1 MMGLPA
7 IPGFVHRFRKGLAL
21 FLVLSAFALPVRGE
35 RFDIKAHGA
44 IGDGKSDDTAAIQS
58 AIVQVAQ
65 KGGGEVFLPAG
76 RYRVSASLKVATGV
90 RLRGASKTGTRLVAP
105 KGLGFD
111 LICIDAASDVTV
123 SDLGLEE
130 EDASLDGKPTG
141 GAVAINDGSRF
152 VLIENVVVDGFR
164 NGFSIGRGEKGSVA
178 NVVFR
183 NCRTER
189 SRSFGFEL
197 NHCREVL
204 LDSCYAFGHWLDGI
218 KLRKQTRDVTIRG
231 GEASDNGTSR
241 DKDPRWNGN
250 GVDAYAGGDSFVI
263 DGLVVEHNR
272 GSGIYIKTGELQDK
286 GFGTV
291 GNVMIN
297 QVRCRYNNG
306 SGLDINRSGGDLAQ
320 APLVANVSIIGGVFE
335 ENSAS
340 GIYLRGRNMSIV
352 APIIR
357 NNDGDGM
364 SLTSVF
370 DISIVAPLISA
381 NSRKVPGRYNGISIG
396 SGVLGAHRVTVRG
409 GVINGGG
416 SDSNTVSGGNDF
428 ENEPPSHRKAVL
440 ISERSSEV
448 TLGGVVFLSWSQ
460 SGSPV
465 ENKIPFSVKG
475 E

>member
-1 MMGLPA
+1 MLSCFMD
-7 IPGFVHRFRKGLAL
+7 RFRKGLAL
-21 FLVLSAFALPVRGE
+21 FLVLSACALPARGE
-35 RFDIKAHGA
+35 GVDVKALGA
-44 IGDGKSDDTAAIQS
+44 MGDGKSDDTAAIQS
-58 AIVQVAQ
+58 AMVQVAQ
-65 KGGGEVFLPAG
+65 NGGGEVFLPAG
-76 RYRVSASLKVATGV
+76 RYRVSGSLNVPTGV
-90 RLRGASKTGTRLVAP
+90 QLRGTSKTGTRLVAP
-105 KGLGFD
+105 KGLDFD
-111 LICIDAASDVTV
+111 LICIDGASDVTLR
-123 SDLGLEE
+123 DLGLEE
-130 EDASLDGKPTG
+130 EDASLEGKPTG
-141 GAVAINDGSRF
+141 GAVAIDDGSRF
-152 VLIENVVVDGFR
+152 VLVENVAVEGFR
-164 NGFSIGRGEKGSVA
+164 SGFSIGRGEKETVA

-272 GSGIYIKTGELQDK
+272 GSGIYIKTGELQGKD
-286 GFGTV
+286 FGTV
-291 GNVMIN
+291 GNVMIH
-297 QVRCRYNNG
+297 QVRCRYNIG

-320 APLVANVSIIGGVFE
+320 APLVANVSIVGGVFE
-335 ENSAS
+335 ENSSS
-340 GIYLRGRNMSIV
+340 GMYLRGRNMSIV

-357 NNDGDGM
+357 NNDGDGIN
-364 SLTSVF
+364 LTSAF
-370 DISIVAPLISA
+370 DISIIAPLISA
-381 NSRKVPGRYNGISIG
+381 NSHKEPGRYNGISIG
-396 SGVLGAHRVTVRG
+396 SGVLGAHRVMVKG

-416 SDSNTVSGGNDF
+416 SDSNTVSDGNDF
-428 ENEPPSHRKAVL
+428 GSGPPSHRKAVL

-448 TLGGVVFLSWSQ
+448 SLGGVVFLSWSQ

-465 ENKIPFSVKG
+465 ENKIPFSAK
-475 E
+475 EE